1 MNHTNFLARGMA
13 AIRFLTILPIP
24 GKLGHSE
31 DALAGSLIFFPL
43 IGLGLGVVAAGTAFI
58 LWSFLPP
65 LLAAVL
71 LVMLLAGFSGGL
83 HLDGLADT
91 GDGFCSS
98 RPMEQILV
106 IMRDSRIGAMGV
118 FWLVMILI
126 VKVGGLAG
134 LQRGE
139 AMVAAL
145 LMPLAGRCAI
155 IMMMA
160 FLTYARKEG
169 GLAQLFYTGNL
180 RITAIVGLFLFSFI
194 SLIVAGTAGV
204 LIVFSVLFMV
214 MTFSLICKKV
224 IGGAT
229 GDTLGAGCELSEA
242 MVAVVLAAIAWSSQ

>member
-1 MNHTNFLARGMA
+1 MNHDNFPARLLA

-24 GKLGHSE
+24 GKLGHSKE
-31 DALAGSLIFFPL
+31 ALAGSLIFFPL
-43 IGLGLGVVAAGTAFI
+43 VGLGLGMVAGGTAFF

-71 LVMLLAGFSGGL
+71 LTMLLAGFSGGL

-98 RPMEQILV
+98 RPREQILA

-118 FWLVMILI
+118 FWLVMILV
-126 VKVGGLAG
+126 VKIGGLAEM
-134 LQRGE
+134 QRSE
-139 AMVAAL
+139 AMVTAL
-145 LMPLAGRCAI
+145 LMPLTGRCAI

-160 FLTYARKEG
+160 LLPYARKEG
-169 GLAQLFYTGNL
+169 GLGQLFYTRNS
-180 RITAIVGLFLFSFI
+180 RFTAVGTFFFLI
-194 SLIVAGTAGV
+194 LICLSVTGMTGV
-204 LIVFSVLFMV
+204 LIVFFVLLML
-214 MTFSLICKKV
+214 MIFSAVCKRV

-242 MVAVVLAAIAWSSQ
+242 MVAVAMAGIIWSRQ